1 MLNGFYDIHCHMLPH
16 VDDGSKSTAMSK
28 EMLNIAYENGIRHI
42 VLTPHY
48 TIGRFELTREEI
60 YDQYQLF
67 TEKVQEDFPEIEFFF
82 GREIFF
88 GEEIMEFLQDDL
100 ISTMNDTDYVLIEFH
115 PSATANYIMQ
125 SLYKVEGVG
134 YIPILAHIER
144 YPDLFSNTK
153 MIEQIIE
160 SGAYIQVNA
169 SSVTGTLGNSV
180 KKQIIKLMKKNLVH
194 FVATDAHSNRTRGPY
209 LDEWVKYIEKKLG
222 EDYVRRLLIENPER
236 MLNNEY
242 I

>member
-1 MLNGFYDIHCHMLPH
+1 MSKGYYDIHCHILPH
-16 VDDGSKSTAMSK
+16 VDDGARSTSMAK
-28 EMLNIAYENGIRHI
+28 DMLRIAYANGIRHI

-60 YDQYQLF
+60 YDQYRLF
-67 TEKVQEDFPEIEFFF
+67 LARVEDEFPDMEFFF

-88 GEEIMEFLQDDL
+88 GEEVAELLQENV
-100 ISTMNDTDYVLIEFH
+100 ISTINDTDYALIEFH
-115 PSATANYIMQ
+115 PTATASYIAE
-125 SLYKVEGVG
+125 SLYKIETAG
-134 YIPILAHIER
+134 YTPILAHIER
-144 YPDLFSNTK
+144 YADLFKNVK

-169 SSVTGTLGNSV
+169 SSIDGKLGNGV
-180 KKQIIKLMKKNLVH
+180 KRHILKLMKKELVH
-194 FVATDAHSNRTRGPY
+194 FVATDAHSNRSRAPY
-209 LDEWVKYIEKKLG
+209 LQECVRYLEKKLG
-222 EDYVRRLLIENPER
+222 SSYVKRILEENPAK

>member
-1 MLNGFYDIHCHMLPH
+1 MLNGFYDIHCHILPH
-16 VDDGSKSTAMSK
+16 VDDGSKSTSMSR

-48 TIGRFELTREEI
+48 MIGRFELEREEI

-67 TEKVQEDFPEIEFFF
+67 VEKVKDDFPEIEFFF

-88 GEEIMEFLQDDL
+88 GEEIMEFLQDRV
-100 ISTMNDTDYVLIEFH
+100 ISTINDTDYALIEFH
-115 PSATANYIMQ
+115 PSASASYIAQ

-134 YIPILAHIER
+134 YIPILAHVER
-144 YPDLFSNTK
+144 YPDLFGNVK
-153 MIEQIIE
+153 MMEQIIE

-169 SSVTGTLGNSV
+169 SSVSGTLGNSV

-209 LDEWVKYIEKKLG
+209 LDECVKYIEKKLG
-222 EDYVRRLLIENPER
+222 EDYVRRLLIENPVR